1 MKTNVFRWLAIT
13 AAVLTAAACNLEKDD
28 FDPSIMTPSAL
39 VTVKTDQN
47 NSRVWFQLDD
57 KTVLYPVNMK
67 KSPFGNKE
75 VRALVNYRK
84 PTDVEMQEGGLF
96 DEANNVYVNWLDSIL
111 TKKSAPN
118 LGKEENILKYGN
130 DPVEMI
136 NDWVTTVE
144 DGYITLRFRTYWTN
158 GIMHT
163 VNLVTGSDPNDP
175 YKVVFYHDAGGDFF
189 GEAGDALVAFRLSD
203 LPDTHGET
211 VDLTLEWQS
220 FSGRRTAKF
229 KYCTRAE

>member
-1 MKTNVFRWLAIT
+1 MKTNVLRWLAIA
-13 AAVLTAAACNLEKDD
+13 AAVLSTTACNLDKDD

-39 VTVKTDQN
+39 VTVKTDQD
-47 NSRVWFQLDD
+47 NSRMWLQLDD

-67 KSPFGNKE
+67 TSPFGNTE

-84 PTDVEMQEGGLF
+84 PTPEEMQEGGLF

-111 TKKSAPN
+111 TKKPAQD
-118 LGKEENILKYGN
+118 LGTEENIRKYGN

-136 NDWVTTVE
+136 NDWTTVVE
-144 DGYITLRFRTYWTN
+144 DGYITLRFRTYWTP

-163 VNLVTGSDPNDP
+163 VNMVTGSDPANP

-189 GEAGDALVAFRLSD
+189 GDTGDGLVAFRLEN

-220 FSGRRTAKF
+220 FSGRKTAKF
-229 KYCTRAE
+229 KYRTRTE